1 MKNNIKTITRLTL
14 LIIFIGASAVNC
26 SNTSGS
32 DGSFFSDENTYTEQE
47 DIFSDDAV
55 RWTPWVEEDI
65 SPPLE
70 ECVECKWYFCPPLD
84 AIWQKEICLNMC
96 DNPPTLHSEG
106 ECEEYMECDPS
117 QYHIDFLECTTD
129 DGYAG
134 VVEKVCNKGKIQY
147 TDCITDCVEET
158 CDYIDN
164 DCDGEIDEGVLNACN
179 DCEEIPEETC
189 NELDDDCDGFT
200 DEEQLNDCN
209 ECGTIPSEE
218 CNAYDDDCD
227 GLTDE
232 ELFQP
237 CATACGNG
245 VEICESG
252 NWISCTA
259 PPELDEICDGL
270 DNNCNGQVD
279 EGLECI
285 CTIQDVG
292 SLFPCQESPLLCGQ
306 GYKTCECLDPECKTI
321 ITTPC
326 YAICHHFPPNPQTV
340 CDPLIGMEL
349 EKEEC
354 NNFDDNCNQL
364 IDEDLFSGC
373 YTGPEG
379 TLYAGECKPGEMYC
393 DKGIWGNDS
402 EEGAF
407 IPYYCKEEVTPQEEL
422 CNGLDDDCD
431 GETDWGEEIPDTDI
445 LFIVDWSG
453 SMADEIDAVMIALNQ
468 FAANFSDEE
477 VINWAL
483 IRGPLDV
490 FETFGSQDERLELH
504 QNLVGFTEFLTS
516 MGQLGTNWAAMQ
528 TSYEMIL
535 DAVYL
540 SLRNISATIN
550 YNISDMVW
558 KGESGVYSTQP
569 WGVKESIPP
578 LQDFKVSWRAGADRI
593 IIVFSDEPPQSYLVP
608 QLTEQ
613 DVITAIGGT
622 PQLKLYT
629 FSKNTI
635 QSWTDL
641 SDAGNGKNY
650 MLTSNP
656 TDMYN
661 NLMEIFN
668 EICK

>member
-1 MKNNIKTITRLTL
+1 MKKLVLTFLIAISLISCSETIQEHNSSLNSSDNTEDATVEHTD
-14 LIIFIGASAVNC
+14 IIEGD
-26 SNTSGS
+26 T
-32 DGSFFSDENTYTEQE
+32 TEW
-47 DIFSDDAV
+47 V
-55 RWTPWVEEDI
+55 PWVEEDA
-65 SPPLE
+65 SRPPE
-70 ECVECKWYFCPPLD
+70 ECIECKWYFCPPLD
-84 AIWQKEICLNMC
+84 AVWQKEICLNMC
-96 DNPPTLHSEG
+96 DDPPTLHSEG
-106 ECEEYMECDPS
+106 VCEEYMECDPT
-117 QYHIDFLECTTD
+117 QYHIDFLECTTEE
-129 DGYAG
+129 GYAG
-134 VVEKVCNKGKIQY
+134 VSEKVCNKGKIQY

-164 DCDGEIDEGVLNACN
+164 DCDESIDEGVLNACGT
-179 DCEEIPEETC
+179 CEEIPEETC

-200 DEEQLNDCN
+200 DEGQLNDCN

-218 CNAYDDDCD
+218 CNAFDDDCD

-259 PPELDEICDGL
+259 PPELDEVCDGL
-270 DNNCNGQVD
+270 DNNCNGQID

-285 CTIQDVG
+285 CTMQDVG
-292 SLFPCQESPLLCGQ
+292 SLFPCQEAPLLCGQ

-321 ITTPC
+321 VTTPC
-326 YAICHHFPPNPQTV
+326 YAICYYFPPNPQTV
-340 CDPLIGMEL
+340 CDQLIGMEL

-379 TLYAGECKPGEMYC
+379 TLFTGECMPGEMYC
-393 DKGIWGNDS
+393 DKGTWGNDS

-407 IPYYCKEEVTPQEEL
+407 IPYYCKEEITPQEEL

-431 GETDWGEEIPDTDI
+431 GLTDWGEEIPDTDI

-490 FETFGSQDERLELH
+490 FETAGPQDERLELH
-504 QNLVGFTEFLTS
+504 QNLVGFTEFLAS
-516 MGQLGTNWAAMQ
+516 MTQLGTNWAAMQ

-540 SLRNISATIN
+540 SLHNISAAIN
-550 YNISDMVW
+550 YNISDMIW
-558 KGESGVYSTQP
+558 KGESAQLSAYP

-578 LQDFKVSWRAGADRI
+578 LQDFKVNWRAGADRI

-608 QLTEQ
+608 HLAEQ
-613 DVITAIGGT
+613 DVITAINGT

-629 FSKNTI
+629 FSKSII

-656 TDMYN
+656 TEMYN

-668 EICK
+668 EICKGGN